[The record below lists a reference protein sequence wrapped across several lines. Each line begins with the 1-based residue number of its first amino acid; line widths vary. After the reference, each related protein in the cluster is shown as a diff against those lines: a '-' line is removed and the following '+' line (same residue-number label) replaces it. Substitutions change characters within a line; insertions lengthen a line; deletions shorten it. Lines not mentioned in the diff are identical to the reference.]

1 MSDMPAAGFT
11 RARFG
16 RTPDGTSVDMVT
28 LTNVHGIEVR
38 SLSYGAIICSIRVP
52 DRDGRFDDVVL
63 GHETFEGYIERS
75 SYFGAVVGR
84 FANRIAKGRFTLDGT
99 TYQLATNNG
108 ANHLHGGV
116 KGFDKKVW
124 TAEPFENGGN
134 VGVIWGYTSRD
145 GEEGY
150 PGTLT
155 ARVTYTLTAND
166 EVIVDY
172 DASTD
177 KATLINLTQH
187 TYFNLAGDGSG
198 DILGH
203 ELTIDADAFTPVD
216 DAQIPTGE
224 IAVVQGTPFD
234 FRVASTIGARI
245 DADDEQIRRGRGYDH
260 NFVINRSSGGLVRAA
275 LVVEPKSGRTLT
287 VATTEP
293 GVQLYSG
300 NSLDGTI
307 AGKSGHVYGRQSGL
321 CLETQHF
328 PDSPNHAN
336 FPSTVLRLGE
346 RFQSRTVFAFGV
358 TSRQ

>member
-16 RTPDGTSVDMVT
+16 RTPDGTPVDMVT

-38 SLSYGAIICSIRVP
+38 AISYGAIICSIRVP

-63 GHETFEGYIERS
+63 GHETLEGYLERS

-150 PGTLT
+150 PGTL
-155 ARVTYTLTAND
+155 AVRVTYTLTAND
-166 EVIVDY
+166 EVIADY

-177 KATLINLTQH
+177 KATPINLTQH
-187 TYFNLAGDGSG
+187 TYFNLAGDGGG

-203 ELTIDADAFTPVD
+203 ELTIDADLFTPVD

-224 IAVVQGTPFD
+224 IAAVQGTPFD

-245 DADDEQIRRGRGYDH
+245 DADEEQIRRGRGYDH

-275 LVVEPKSGRTLT
+275 YVVEPKSGRTLS

-300 NSLDGTI
+300 NNLDGTI
-307 AGKSGHVYGRQSGL
+307 AGKSGHVYGRRLGL

-336 FPSTVLRLGE
+336 FPSTVLRPGE
-346 RFQSRTVFAFGV
+346 RFRSRTVFAFGV
-358 TSRQ
+358 TSRR